1 MACMMGRHFSLIGL
15 NRKSLSFIEERAHLY
30 GLSSRLS
37 PSQTMSLK
45 NPLFLER
52 ALIDKEVMT
61 SVIDDFMSAAN
72 KAQESSAEVVIPAG
86 GVAMAALNAAG
97 VHFTHG
103 GATILNGIAAVVKT
117 TEMAVKMDRL
127 MLGRFTSR
135 ALHFAP
141 PGSDELKEIRKYYGN
156 NAYRSLDKR

>member
-1 MACMMGRHFSLIGL
+1 
-15 NRKSLSFIEERAHLY
+15 
-30 GLSSRLS
+30 
-37 PSQTMSLK
+37 
-45 NPLFLER
+45 
-52 ALIDKEVMT
+52 
-61 SVIDDFMSAAN
+61 
-72 KAQESSAEVVIPAG
+72 
-86 GVAMAALNAAG
+86 MAALNAAG